1 MIQILDSTLREGEQT
16 PGVYFSPKKK
26 LVIAQMLDWIGVDI
40 IEVGNPAVDSEIAS
54 SVKQIAHAGLKA
66 KIGAHSLCKIDHVQ
80 KALDCGVDFLGV
92 FFSVS
97 QKRLQ
102 KDYKI
107 CLETAIAKI
116 VEVISY
122 AKTQKPDLLIR
133 YTPED
138 TVRSPI
144 ENVIEAAR
152 AAVKA
157 GANIISIADTTG
169 YTTPFHPQRSIYFYV
184 KTLQEELGNSGLYP
198 QIEVHCHN
206 DKGLAL
212 ANALDAYRAGA
223 DIIDVSVMGLGERAG
238 IVDLGEL
245 LINLTEMGEAGNHW
259 QLGYLQDLY
268 NFVSE
273 HSHISIPPHQP
284 ITGKN
289 AFTHYA
295 GVHVKAVAQ
304 DERLYQSL
312 NPQILGKKSSLALGM
327 QSGYTAVELAMKQIG
342 REELAENKDLVAK
355 ILQEIKVIAKRGT
368 PIDIEKELPE
378 IVDRYCTNQHPITNG
393 ICTLS
398 T

>member
-1 MIQILDSTLREGEQT
+1 MIKILDSTLREGEQT
-16 PGVYFSPKKK
+16 PGVYFSPEKK
-26 LVIAQMLDWIGVDI
+26 LVIAHFLDQIGIDI
-40 IEVGNPAVDSEIAS
+40 IEVGNPAVDRDIALAINLIS
-54 SVKQIAHAGLKA
+54 QAGLKA
-66 KIGAHSLCKIDHVQ
+66 KIGAHSLCKIDNVQ
-80 KALDCGVDFLGV
+80 KALDCGIDFLGV

-97 QKRLQ
+97 KKRLYQ
-102 KDYKI
+102 DYNI
-107 CLETAIAKI
+107 SLEAAIEKI
-116 VEVISY
+116 VEVINF
-122 AKTQKPDLLIR
+122 AREQKNDLLIR

-144 ENVIEAAR
+144 ENVIAAAS

-157 GANIISIADTTG
+157 GVNIISIADTTG
-169 YTTPFHPQRSIYFYV
+169 YTNPFHPQRSIYNYV
-184 KTLQEELGNSGLYP
+184 KTLKEELKKQNLYP

-245 LINLTEMGEAGNHW
+245 LINLREMGEEETHW
-259 QLGYLQDLY
+259 QLSYLQDLY

-295 GVHVKAVAQ
+295 GVHVKAVAK
-304 DERLYQSL
+304 DEMLYQSL

-378 IVDRYCTNQHPITNG
+378 IVDRYCTNQHPLTNG

>member
-1 MIQILDSTLREGEQT
+1 MIKILDSTLREGEQT
-16 PGVYFSPKKK
+16 PGVYFSPEKK
-26 LVIAQMLDWIGVDI
+26 LVIAHFLDQIGIDI
-40 IEVGNPAVDSEIAS
+40 IEVGNPAVDSDIALAINLIS
-54 SVKQIAHAGLKA
+54 QAGLKA
-66 KIGAHSLCKIDHVQ
+66 KIGAHSLCKIDNVQ
-80 KALDCGVDFLGV
+80 KALDCGIDFLGV

-97 QKRLQ
+97 KKRLYQ
-102 KDYKI
+102 DYNI
-107 CLETAIAKI
+107 SLEAAIEKI
-116 VEVISY
+116 VEVINF
-122 AKTQKPDLLIR
+122 AREQKNDLLIR

-144 ENVIEAAR
+144 ENVIAAAS

-157 GANIISIADTTG
+157 GVNIISIADTTG
-169 YTTPFHPQRSIYFYV
+169 YTNPFHPQRSIYNYV
-184 KTLQEELGNSGLYP
+184 KTLKEELKKQDLHP

-245 LINLTEMGEAGNHW
+245 LINLREMGEEETHW

-295 GVHVKAVAQ
+295 GVHVKAIAK
-304 DERLYQSL
+304 DEMLYQSL
-312 NPQILGKKSSLALGM
+312 DPQILGKKSSLALGM

-355 ILQEIKVIAKRGT
+355 ILQEIKAIAKRGT

-378 IVDRYCTNQHPITNG
+378 IVERCNIKQMMTKMISG
-393 ICTLS
+393 
-398 T
+398 